1 MDDIEVKE
9 YINEEDSDY
18 VVAYLIEKAGLTYG
32 QAMEVTEML
41 SRMVNLAATR
51 IAKDMGVLWYGL
63 YGEIFK
69 NVLSILQNWTA
80 CSDTL

>member
-32 QAMEVTEML
+32 QALQVTEVLGSMI
-41 SRMVNLAATR
+41 NLAATR
-51 IAKDMGVLWYGL
+51 IAKEIGVN
-63 YGEIFK
+63 E
-69 NVLSILQNWTA
+69 
-80 CSDTL
+80 